1 MFYSCDSSFFRALIF
16 EAEERPLWDL
26 SQDIGMWCNF
36 ITHIRVGPY
45 MYPLPL
51 HFEGWKSADFAAQLG
66 DDATLNSCNLKIHC
80 KCKN

>member
-45 MYPLPL
+45 MYPLSL

-66 DDATLNSCNLKIHC
+66 DDATLHSCNLKIHC